1 MIHCKPLIYA
11 ITFTLHTG
19 AKLDTLIM
27 LMVTSTIIPVFKHL
41 NLSPILGFLL
51 MGTLLGPSCLGAI
64 HDVHTIDVLGKFV
77 IKNQQQTHHVI

>member
-1 MIHCKPLIYA
+1 MTLYA
-11 ITFTLHTG
+11 G

-64 HDVHTIDVLGKFV
+64 HDVHTIDVLGMFTHITLHIVLYLV
-77 IKNQQQTHHVI
+77 I